1 MGGGGALSAP
11 VSLPFIPLS
20 PSADVGVFQE
30 KGGDTALSAGV
41 LFGDTLRVRLA
52 GDVST
57 EQQHL
62 LAAAGIGFDKG
73 YALIGLS
80 QAREAVTGF
89 DKQKLKAQGLLAE
102 AAWSVPAARV
112 LRAFVNA
119 RLDKAS
125 DRHLATTVAQDTA
138 VTVQDLLQVI
148 RSGNTTRYRTTTTTT
163 TTVTTTT
170 TDQTFRGGE
179 RQRLGTGLD
188 LLLRPTTVGHLG
200 LNHQRLSL
208 PGLAD
213 QSSTQ
218 GKLGLTEYFPGA
230 RANASVGLAVGSGSQ
245 GRLALAAQA
254 ALGNSP
260 WLLNLNA
267 WADTRGDHRQHG
279 VYAGVAYQWG
289 LSGGNAGGAYNPGA
303 VPQAARAQLDDRL
316 RRMSTLSDGVRGVQA
331 LGQVVTTESRTQ
343 QVSTE
348 TTVSERVVTRDEEAP
363 VVEPPVVEPPVVEPP
378 APPPPPVEP
387 PPVDDPDLV
396 VPAGSGWALLPA
408 VLEVGDN
415 LGGLPIALNAGGLT
429 DSKSRAILY
438 QVAGLPAELSI
449 DPATGVI
456 SGIYDVFV
464 NEEYVV
470 TLTARAAG
478 SSKSMT
484 KTFTLRILN
493 EG

>member
-1 MGGGGALSAP
+1 MSAP

-52 GDVST
+52 GDVSS

-62 LAAAGIGFDKG
+62 LAAAGIGFDSG

-89 DKQKLKAQGLLAE
+89 DKQKLKAHGLFTE
-102 AAWSVPAARV
+102 AAWSVPVARV

-218 GKLGLTEYFPGA
+218 GTLGLTEYFPDA
-230 RANASVGLAVGSGSQ
+230 RANASLGLAVGSNSQ

-289 LSGGNAGGAYNPGA
+289 LSGGSTGSAYNPGA

-331 LGQVVTTESRTQ
+331 LGQVVKSESQTQ

-348 TTVSERVVTRDEEAP
+348 TTVSERVVTRDEGEP
-363 VVEPPVVEPPVVEPP
+363 VAEPPVVEPPVEEWRPP
-378 APPPPPVEP
+378 TLPSSFPAISVLDNGGLASLTFNIYMPVLLDRNGVQIQYVINGLPETDING
-387 PPVDDPDLV
+387 PVSPV
-396 VPAGSGWALLPA
+396 VSQAGSVLSVTFSYSGFATPAL
-408 VLEVGDN
+408 DTY
-415 LGGLPIALNAGGLT
+415 ALTVSSPDA
-429 DSKSRAILY
+429 
-438 QVAGLPAELSI
+438 
-449 DPATGVI
+449 
-456 SGIYDVFV
+456 SGSTSV
-464 NEEYVV
+464 
-470 TLTARAAG
+470 
-478 SSKSMT
+478 
-484 KTFTLRILN
+484 TLRIVS
-493 EG
+493 E